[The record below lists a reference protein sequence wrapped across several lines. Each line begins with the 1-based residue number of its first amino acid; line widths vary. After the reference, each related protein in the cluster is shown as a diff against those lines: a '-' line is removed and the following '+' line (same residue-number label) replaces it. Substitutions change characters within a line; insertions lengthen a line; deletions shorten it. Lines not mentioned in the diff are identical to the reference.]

1 MTSMTEITSQAVLPA
16 NILMDS
22 VKMSSLD
29 KNMDPSKAAKQVE
42 QVFLGELLKVMF
54 DNTEVGKGE
63 MVSGYMPV
71 IASEIAK
78 ALSDRGTG
86 FQDFLLRG
94 PQFSNM
100 VTKKTKDN
108 HGKSADNK
116 ATVDKPTGASMMPVR
131 GGITSAYGSVSRVK

>member
-1 MTSMTEITSQAVLPA
+1 MTEITSQVVLPA

-22 VKMSSLD
+22 AKMSGLD
-29 KNMDPSKAAKQVE
+29 KKMDPSKAAKQVE

-54 DNTEVGKGE
+54 DNTEVGKGQ

-71 IASEIAK
+71 IASEVAK

-94 PQFSNM
+94 PQFRNM
-100 VTKKTKDN
+100 VTKKMMN
-108 HGKSADNK
+108 NQGKSADNN
-116 ATVDKPTGASMMPVR
+116 ATVDKTAGALMMPVR
-131 GGITSAYGSVSRVK
+131 RGITSAYGSVSRVK